1 MYDDTAMRRLARL
14 ARVAHAALAV
24 LPALAALPACAPR
37 EAPPPPPPPPQIAP
51 PPPAPPPP
59 AGPVLPPERPP
70 LGQLPPGVR
79 PLRYAL
85 ALQLVPAQDR
95 FAGTVEILVE
105 LTQPRSLIWMHAR
118 DLTARGAS
126 VRPEGQGPIP
136 ARLDQVDPTGV
147 AALTLERPAG
157 PGRAII
163 RIDYDGPLPES
174 GVGLYRVRRGG
185 RAYAFTQFEATSAR
199 TAFPGFDE
207 PAFKVPFQVTLFVP
221 KGEAAIANSAE
232 IERVSVTA
240 DLDRVTF
247 APTPPIPTYL
257 TAFAVGPLEVVSTDP
272 VPPNAARPRPLP
284 LRGVATAGRGRELSW
299 TLANTGAL
307 VTALEDYTGIP
318 YPYDKLDVIAV
329 PEKRGAMEN
338 PGAVTFGESHLLIDP
353 ARAPAEQRRKFLG
366 IAAHELAHMWFGD
379 LVTMPWWNDLWLKEA
394 SATWLGARAVHAT
407 HPDVDAQTQL
417 LAGVHWAM
425 DSDGQVSARKVR
437 QEIREHHDISNAFDG
452 ITYQKGSGVIS
463 MFERWLGPEVYQ
475 RGLRSFLQGHPH
487 GTAGADDYL
496 AALSRAA
503 GRDVATPMRTF
514 LDQPGVPLVEA
525 RLSCGAKPVL
535 ELKQSRY
542 LPLGSAGDPSAL
554 WQIPICARYA
564 EDRKGG
570 SIKESC
576 ALLVAREGALPLEGD
591 RCPAWV
597 LPNADGAGYYRWSL
611 PAAQLAELAA
621 SGLPKLSVRERM
633 SFAASVRASF
643 AQGGISGADALEAL
657 APLAA
662 DPRREVA
669 TEPMELLQPALDW
682 LADDPAR
689 AAAEAYARRLYA
701 PLYRELGWSS
711 TPQKKGSAGAPR
723 ADGDPHADGDARADD
738 NRGMLR
744 GAVIRFLALA
754 ARDPEVR
761 KEAAA
766 RGRAWIAGGQLHPEA
781 VLPDLAG
788 AALASAMQEG
798 DAALFD
804 EALAALARTD
814 DELARGALLFGLGSA
829 RAPELAARAREL
841 ALDPRVQIKE
851 IWGVLDAQL
860 SQPETREAAW
870 QWLEQRL
877 DALIARMTPQRSGGL
892 PWMAASFCDRAH
904 ADRASALFGPRV
916 AQLDGGPRNLAG
928 ALEAVN
934 LCAARKK
941 AQVDSL
947 RGFFSAGGKPRSRR
961 IR

>member
-1 MYDDTAMRRLARL
+1 MYDGTAMCRLDHLARRSL
-14 ARVAHAALAV
+14 ALAALT
-24 LPALAALPACAPR
+24 ALPACAPR
-37 EAPPPPPPPPQIAP
+37 EAPPPPPPPPQAAPVPPLP
-51 PPPAPPPP
+51 PPQDGPA
-59 AGPVLPPERPP
+59 LPPERPP

-79 PLRYAL
+79 PLHYTL

-136 ARLDQVDPTGV
+136 GRFDQVDPNGV
-147 AALTLERPAG
+147 AALTLQRPVG
-157 PGRAII
+157 PGRATI

-174 GVGLYRVRRGG
+174 GMGLYRVRRGG

-207 PAFKVPFQVTLFVP
+207 PAFKVPFDVTLFVP
-221 KGEAAIANSAE
+221 RDEAAIANSAE

-272 VPPNAARPRPLP
+272 VPPNAVRAKPLP

-318 YPYDKLDVIAV
+318 YPYDKLDLIAV

-338 PGAVTFGESHLLIDP
+338 PGAVTFGEYFLLFDP
-353 ARAPAEQRRKFLG
+353 QSAPAEQRRRFLG

-394 SATWLGARAVHAT
+394 SATWLGARAVRAAY
-407 HPDVDAQTQL
+407 PDHDPQTDL
-417 LAGVHWAM
+417 LSGIHWAM
-425 DSDGQVSARKVR
+425 GSDGMLSARKIR
-437 QEIREHHDISNAFDG
+437 QEIREHHDIVNAFDG
-452 ITYQKGSGVIS
+452 ITYEKGSGVIS

-475 RGLRSFLQGHPH
+475 RGLRAFLAGHPH

-503 GRDVATPMRTF
+503 GRDVAAPMRTF

-525 RLSCGAKPVL
+525 RLSCAAKPVL

-554 WQIPICARYA
+554 WQIPVCARYA
-564 EDRKGG
+564 EDKSGR
-570 SIKESC
+570 SIQESC
-576 ALLVAREGALPLEGD
+576 TLLTAREGTLPLEGN

-597 LPNADGAGYYRWSL
+597 LPNAEGAGYYRWSL
-611 PAAQLAELAA
+611 PAAQLAQLASA
-621 SGLPKLSVRERM
+621 GLPKLSVRERM
-633 SFAASVRASF
+633 SFTASVRASF
-643 AQGGISGADALEAL
+643 AQGGISGADALRAL

-662 DPRREVA
+662 DPRRQVA
-669 TEPMELLQPALDW
+669 TEPMSLLEPALDW
-682 LADDPAR
+682 LAGDPAH
-689 AAAEAYARRLYA
+689 AAAAAYAQRLYA
-701 PLYRELGWSS
+701 PLYRELGWS
-711 TPQKKGSAGAPR
+711 PKPPKQGSAADPR
-723 ADGDPHADGDARADD
+723 AEDD
-738 NRGMLR
+738 RGMLR

-761 KEAAA
+761 TEATA
-766 RGRAWIAGGQLHPEA
+766 RGRAWVAGGQLHPEA
-781 VLPDLAG
+781 VLPELAG
-788 AALASAMQEG
+788 VALATAMQEG

-814 DELARGALLFGLGSA
+814 DEVARGALLFGLGSA
-829 RAPELAARAREL
+829 HAPELAARAREL
-841 ALDPRVQIKE
+841 ALDPRVRINE
-851 IWGVLDAQL
+851 IWGLLDAQL
-860 SQPETREAAW
+860 RQPETREAAW

-877 DALIARMTPQRSGGL
+877 DALIARMTPRRSGGL
-892 PWMAASFCDRAH
+892 PWMATSFCDRAH

-934 LCAARKK
+934 LCTARKK
-941 AQVDSL
+941 AQMDSL
-947 RGFFSAGGKPRSRR
+947 RELFVSGGKPRARKVR
-961 IR
+961 